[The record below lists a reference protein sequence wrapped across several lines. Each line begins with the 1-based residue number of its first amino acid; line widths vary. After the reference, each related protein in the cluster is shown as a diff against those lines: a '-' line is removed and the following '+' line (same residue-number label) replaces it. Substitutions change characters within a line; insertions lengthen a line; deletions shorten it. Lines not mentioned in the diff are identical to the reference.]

1 MPKHLC
7 YFLLSLVLTGLIA
20 SAEANSSK
28 TPQTY
33 LTMQQ
38 DIYSMWDSI
47 DLTDFLQ
54 SSHHNRESDL

>member
-20 SAEANSSK
+20 SAEANSSQ

-38 DIYSMWDSI
+38 DISSLWDYLG
-47 DLTDFLQ
+47 LTNPLRL
-54 SSHHNRESDL
+54 SHDNHESNL